1 VNPIRRLILPAVVAV
16 GVTLSPAVARACP
29 LCETETGAKVR
40 AGIFGDDFGSNLLLT
55 LLPFPVLAGLVLL
68 VHYGFPNPKPGS
80 ATRVTNAERG
90 DS

>member
-1 VNPIRRLILPAVVAV
+1 MNPIRRLILPAVVAV

-29 LCETETGAKVR
+29 LCETETCAKVR
-40 AGIFGDDFGSNLLLT
+40 AGIFGSNLSLT